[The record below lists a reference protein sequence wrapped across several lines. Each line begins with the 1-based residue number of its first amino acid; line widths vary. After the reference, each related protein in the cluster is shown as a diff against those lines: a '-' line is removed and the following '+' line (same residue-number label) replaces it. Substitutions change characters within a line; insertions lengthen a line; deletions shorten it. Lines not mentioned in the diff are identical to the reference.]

1 MIGATPLTAILGSGT
16 DPTDHE
22 AMRAYIRAL
31 CSHGFA
37 VLFIQPG
44 TKAPA
49 DMRTP
54 QKRNADDRAAREAA
68 REAGRPDWERVRAP
82 AGLALATTDA
92 TTALRYL
99 DKYVEVYSTFTN
111 DDGAGNPT
119 EPRMVEPVAV
129 SLALEVGRS
138 RLVTVDCDTAEQ
150 TAEFLAM
157 SGAPPDTPPTVRS
170 PGKVAPDGTWLHRDG
185 GHFHFTLP
193 EDVNLP
199 TEQGSMNLGETGFAV
214 MWSSRYVLI
223 PPSRRAEG
231 PYELAGRDYP
241 VPDWIATEIDSRC
254 RARRERIDRR
264 AAEPSELGDA
274 IDRWAAAATWESI
287 LAPLGWVPASAD
299 SSCGCPAWTA
309 PGDHASPKSATA
321 HDAGCTSGLW
331 SSDVNAPLHIWT
343 DHPGEP
349 FDSWIAAHDGI
360 TTLTKFQAVVASEYG
375 GDMAAAVDD
384 LGLAPG
390 QVSIE
395 GVSLR
400 NLADQPAV
408 ANLAPDDEPVTAN
421 LGQELPAFE
430 ATSLADL
437 ADTTFPDTGGTD
449 PATGL
454 YLPSNDGM
462 PRIAPLAFWAD
473 VDPPQFIIDG
483 LFEHGGL
490 SALIGAPGAGKALA
504 LDTPLPT
511 PTGWTTMGEVRVGDL
526 LIGADGQPT
535 RVVAATEV
543 MRGRPCYEVAFSDG
557 SVIVADEQHQW
568 NTVTRAER
576 QRGDDGATR
585 TTAEILAT
593 LRIGQD
599 QRVNHAVALAAP
611 ITVEERTDLPL
622 PPYTLG
628 AWLGDGTASGNGFT
642 SADPEIIERI
652 TAEGIVVRTLGAPF
666 QYSLKTHA
674 EDISR
679 IELRSCEVC
688 GDEFVPATT
697 AVRTCGKSCG
707 GKLTGPSRAEQPTC
721 TRCGG
726 PATSGHGPCIRCH
739 LTQTFT
745 GRLRE
750 AGVLNDKHIP
760 AAYLRAGEKQRRAL
774 LAGLLDTDGT
784 VARGSVQFSN
794 TNRRLVEDACELI
807 ASLGY
812 RYAVNTKPV
821 KGRTEATSTAYTVQF
836 STADTVFGLARKDET
851 HRSRRASESI
861 ARSRYRYITDI
872 RPTVSVPVRC
882 VQVER
887 SMYLAG
893 RAMIPTHNSSVALDM
908 ICHIATGRAWQGR
921 QVLKTRVLYLPGEGL
936 AGAVQRIMA
945 WCEARNMPPE
955 LDLEIGQPIIQ
966 LGATRE
972 AWAELRS
979 YVARREIG
987 LIVFDTFARMATG
1000 IEENSATEV
1009 GLAIKRFDQVREMTN
1024 CGVMVVHHTGKA
1036 NPTAAR
1042 GSSALNGAVDSE
1054 VLVVADDERVPHG
1067 DDWARPIRLK
1077 VTKQKN
1083 AEYDGEWVE
1092 LLMTNWQGRA
1102 PLITGPNGSID
1113 PMQGEILMARPV
1125 AEPLIET
1132 AVRIRG
1138 FVDRFTEQGV
1148 TRADIMAGVDM
1159 DPHTRERRN
1168 AARHWRLKVA
1178 EAVDRA
1184 LRYGL
1189 LETLSGTPSGARY
1202 VPGPTG
1208 VEAARAAA
1216 AAEVME
1222 P

>member
-1 MIGATPLTAILGSGT
+1 MIGATPLTAILGSGA

-31 CSHGFA
+31 CNAGLA

-111 DDGAGNPT
+111 DDGAGNQT
-119 EPRMVEPVAV
+119 EPRMAEPVAV

-185 GHFHFTLP
+185 GHFDFTLP
-193 EDVNLP
+193 EDVSLP

-231 PYELAGRDYP
+231 PYELTGRDYP
-241 VPDWIATEIDSRC
+241 VPDWIATEIDTRC
-254 RARRERIDRR
+254 RARRQRIDRR

-437 ADTTFPDTGGTD
+437 ADDTFPDTGGTD

-490 SALIGAPGAGKALA
+490 SALIGAPG
-504 LDTPLPT
+504 
-511 PTGWTTMGEVRVGDL
+511 V
-526 LIGADGQPT
+526 
-535 RVVAATEV
+535 
-543 MRGRPCYEVAFSDG
+543 
-557 SVIVADEQHQW
+557 
-568 NTVTRAER
+568 
-576 QRGDDGATR
+576 
-585 TTAEILAT
+585 
-593 LRIGQD
+593 
-599 QRVNHAVALAAP
+599 
-611 ITVEERTDLPL
+611 
-622 PPYTLG
+622 
-628 AWLGDGTASGNGFT
+628 
-642 SADPEIIERI
+642 
-652 TAEGIVVRTLGAPF
+652 
-666 QYSLKTHA
+666 
-674 EDISR
+674 
-679 IELRSCEVC
+679 
-688 GDEFVPATT
+688 
-697 AVRTCGKSCG
+697 GKS
-707 GKLTGPSRAEQPTC
+707 
-721 TRCGG
+721 
-726 PATSGHGPCIRCH
+726 
-739 LTQTFT
+739 
-745 GRLRE
+745 
-750 AGVLNDKHIP
+750 
-760 AAYLRAGEKQRRAL
+760 
-774 LAGLLDTDGT
+774 
-784 VARGSVQFSN
+784 SV
-794 TNRRLVEDACELI
+794 V
-807 ASLGY
+807 
-812 RYAVNTKPV
+812 
-821 KGRTEATSTAYTVQF
+821 
-836 STADTVFGLARKDET
+836 
-851 HRSRRASESI
+851 
-861 ARSRYRYITDI
+861 
-872 RPTVSVPVRC
+872 
-882 VQVER
+882 
-887 SMYLAG
+887 
-893 RAMIPTHNSSVALDM
+893 LDM

-945 WCEARNMPPE
+945 WCEARNTPPE

-972 AWAELRS
+972 AWAELRA

-1067 DDWARPIRLK
+1067 DDWARPIRLR

-1083 AEYDGEWVE
+1083 AEYDGEWTE

-1102 PLITGPNGSID
+1102 PLITGPTGSID
-1113 PMQGEILMARPV
+1113 PMQGEILLARPV

-1148 TRADIMAGVDM
+1148 TRTDIMAGVDM
-1159 DPHTRERRN
+1159 DPYTRERRN

-1202 VPGPTG
+1202 VPGPVG
-1208 VEAARAAA
+1208 VDAARAVAA
-1216 AAEVME
+1216 DEAMV
-1222 P
+1222 PGQ